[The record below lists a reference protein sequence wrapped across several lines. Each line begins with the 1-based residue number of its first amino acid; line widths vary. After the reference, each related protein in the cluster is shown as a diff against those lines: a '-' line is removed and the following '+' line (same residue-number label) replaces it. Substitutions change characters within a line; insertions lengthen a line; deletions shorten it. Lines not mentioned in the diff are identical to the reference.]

1 MTTVCRTCGAV
12 SQGSPLDLGT
22 AACCVQSGSTVTEA
36 RQRPRHPFRLRH
48 CRACGTIELVDLPD
62 LEWLKPAGPALLYRD
77 PERHLDDLAR
87 ATAPL
92 VTSTAARIVGMTY
105 KDRPLLDRLR
115 DQGLQNFYLMD
126 RDRDWSL
133 ESERDGIETI
143 QQRWTIDRAAAL
155 RQRIGP
161 VGLLVVRHLLEHVH
175 DLPEFLGACQRLI
188 EPDGLV
194 LFEVPGC
201 ETEFARGDAGTLWE
215 EHVHYWTST
224 SLRVGLAA
232 HGFRADLVG
241 NYPYTVEDCLVVV
254 GRFGTPGRPG
264 PESAPGLLS
273 EFQQARD
280 RIAAGIE
287 RIHAD
292 RGRIAVYGAGHR
304 TSTWLEL
311 AQVQG
316 RIECVIDDDPARQ
329 GRFLAGSGLE
339 VGPAAWLQERQIRV
353 CIPLLSRDIVRKLAI
368 RETAFQEAG
377 GQFLTLDDVATS
389 AGDDDE

>member
-12 SQGSPLDLGT
+12 SQSSPLDLGT
-22 AACCVQSGSTVTEA
+22 AACCVQPGSTATEA

-48 CRACGTIELVDLPD
+48 CSACGTIELVDLPD
-62 LEWLKPAGPALLYRD
+62 LELLKPAGPALLYRD
-77 PERHLDDLAR
+77 PERHLEDLAR

-92 VTSTAARIVGMTY
+92 VTSPDALIVGMTY

-115 DQGLQNFYLMD
+115 DQGLQNSYLME
-126 RDRDWSL
+126 RDQDWSL
-133 ESERDGIETI
+133 ASERDGIETI
-143 QQRWTIDRAAAL
+143 QQRWTIDRATAL
-155 RQRIGP
+155 RRQIGP
-161 VGLLVVRHLLEHVH
+161 AGLLVVRHLLEHVH
-175 DLPEFLGACQRLI
+175 DLPEFLGACRQLTA
-188 EPDGLV
+188 PDGLV

-215 EHVHYWTST
+215 EHVRYWTST
-224 SLRVGLAA
+224 SLRVALAA
-232 HGFRADLVG
+232 HGFHANLVG

-254 GRFGTPGRPG
+254 CRFGDPTRPG
-264 PESAPGLLS
+264 LGSAPGLLS
-273 EFQQARD
+273 EFQQARR
-280 RIAAGIE
+280 RIAAGIAM
-287 RIHAD
+287 IHAD

-339 VGPAAWLQERQIRV
+339 VGPAAWLRERQIRV
-353 CIPLLSRDIVRKLAI
+353 CVPLLSREIVRKLAS

-377 GQFLTLDDVATS
+377 GQFLTLDDVAIY
-389 AGDDDE
+389 AGSDDE